1 MTKRQRLPI
10 IALVGRPNVGKS
22 RLFNRFVGS
31 RKAIVENTPGVTRD
45 RNYGRGKWD
54 HKPFTVI
61 DTGGFEPD
69 SDDILLE
76 QMRVQAQLAVEEA
89 DVILFV
95 VDARAGLIPADEQIA
110 SILRKSN
117 KRVILVVNKID
128 TPKLIDLSY
137 EFYALAFE
145 EMFAISAEHGLNFS
159 ELADAVT
166 SDFKTEDEDANA
178 HRKFELDNDFGEFT
192 DEYVERFGE
201 YPKGYVPAEEG
212 EEGEFEYADDENYEA
227 SDETYDE
234 DVDYG
239 EAEDDADDFNDNA
252 EESDNNTFE
261 SDDDADLYEVPATAH
276 EEGAL
281 EARVLTETISI
292 AVCGKPNTGKSTLI
306 NRLLGYKR
314 LLTADIAGT
323 TRDTIDTELE
333 GKDGQQYLLI
343 DTAGIRRKCTISQRI
358 EKFSIVKALDAVE
371 RADVVLIV
379 VDARQGATDQDLKI
393 AQIAVEKGCAI
404 AVLLNKWD
412 LIEAKTDQTAKEYI
426 KAAKEKFSFID
437 HVPIFT
443 ISALTGTRTHKIL
456 DIAKKLY
463 IQASVRVPTGELNRV
478 FRRILASHN
487 PPTVGSRSLKFYFA
501 QQVAIRPPTFVI
513 QANAPEIIPTD
524 YKRYIMNQLR
534 AFYGFEGTP
543 IRVMF
548 KKPAGRRKW
557 TDRRG

>member
-45 RNYGRGKWD
+45 RNYANGKWD
-54 HKPFTVI
+54 HKPFTII

-69 SDDILLE
+69 SNDVLLE

-89 DVILFV
+89 DVIIFV
-95 VDARAGLIPADEQIA
+95 VDARAGLIPADWQIA
-110 SILRKSN
+110 DILRKSS
-117 KRVILVVNKID
+117 KRIILAVNKID

-137 EFYALAFE
+137 EFYELALD
-145 EMFAISAEHGLNFS
+145 EMYPISAEHGLNFS
-159 ELADAVT
+159 DFADAVT
-166 SDFKTEDEDANA
+166 RDFKSEDDNNNT
-178 HRKFELDNDFGEFT
+178 HHKFQLDNDFAEFT

-201 YPKGYVPAEEG
+201 YPKGYMPAENDDEDG
-212 EEGEFEYADDENYEA
+212 DYEYDDENDNFD
-227 SDETYDE
+227 DENDHDADSYTE
-234 DVDYG
+234 
-239 EAEDDADDFNDNA
+239 EEEEELNRAHTFESEDDA
-252 EESDNNTFE
+252 E
-261 SDDDADLYEVPATAH
+261 LYEVPSTARDEH
-276 EEGAL
+276 AL
-281 EARVLTETISI
+281 EDRVLTETIAI

-343 DTAGIRRKCTISQRI
+343 DTAGIRRKSTISQRI

-379 VDARQGATDQDLKI
+379 VDARIGATDQDLKI

-426 KAAKEKFSFID
+426 NAAKEKFSFID

-443 ISALTGTRTHKIL
+443 ISALTGTRTHKVL

-478 FRRILASHN
+478 FRRIIAQHT
-487 PPTVGSRSLKFYFA
+487 PPIVGSRSIKFYFA

-513 QANAPEIIPTD
+513 QANAPEIIPMD
-524 YKRYIMNQLR
+524 YKRFIVNQFR
-534 AFYGFEGTP
+534 AYYGFEGTP
-543 IRVMF
+543 IRIMF

-557 TDRRG
+557 TEKR